1 MQPSSTVFMY
11 LLGIIAMG
19 VGFFFFRIQ
28 AQSQARRWWGLAL
41 LLWGLGALL
50 AGTSYQAFSYEIKC
64 AGQTLC
70 SWTSWWEIAYLL
82 LSAAS
87 VDALLVAGAYASCLG
102 KGRQA
107 LIKYACLNLA
117 LYVVIVFVGAFLLNA
132 FMISFELLLIFTAP
146 SILVLL
152 ILHGWRYY
160 QFRANM
166 DLALVITWLWLGM
179 VIAAYFLYWA
189 LDITLALWARG
200 IWFSENDVLHLG
212 LISWM
217 VYIAVSVSKQ
227 IWDAPRSVVEAD
239 R

>member
-1 MQPSSTVFMY
+1 MLF
-11 LLGIIAMG
+11 
-19 VGFFFFRIQ
+19 
-28 AQSQARRWWGLAL
+28 
-41 LLWGLGALL
+41 
-50 AGTSYQAFSYEIKC
+50 
-64 AGQTLC
+64 
-70 SWTSWWEIAYLL
+70 
-82 LSAAS
+82 SAAS
-87 VDALLVAGAYASCLG
+87 VDALIVAGAYSSCLG

-117 LYVVIVFVGAFLLNA
+117 LYVVIVFVGAFWLNA
-132 FMISFELLLIFTAP
+132 FLISFELLLIFTAP
-146 SILVLL
+146 SILLLL
-152 ILHGWRYY
+152 ILNGWRYY

-166 DLALVITWLWLGM
+166 DLVLVITWLWLGM

-189 LDITLALWARG
+189 LDITQALWARG

-217 VYIAVSVSKQ
+217 VYIAISVSKR